1 MEVKIT
7 THGKKKK
14 NKTSSEGK
22 LKCKWRS
29 HLTTVSYGYNSW
41 TAAAGSS
48 EGEAPVLGQAV
59 EVLDGQSAVGA
70 ELAAPPLASPFSLFF
85 P

>member
-7 THGKKKK
+7 THKK
-14 NKTSSEGK
+14 TGSEGK

-29 HLTTVSYGYNSW
+29 HLTTVSYGDNSW

-59 EVLDGQSAVGA
+59 EVLDGQSVEIVEIIFAAVTGNF
-70 ELAAPPLASPFSLFF
+70 PLL
-85 P
+85 